1 MASTITRW
9 QPFSDFAELRHR
21 LDQAFADLATG
32 HEGSEWTPAIDVH
45 RSGDAIRI
53 RADIP
58 GVKPEE
64 IEIELADDVLTIAGA
79 HSEETETTEGEVVRR
94 ERRSGAFRRSIA
106 LPTGV
111 DADAIEATSHDGVLE
126 LVVPLPREQ
135 ERKRVTITPKSA

>member
-21 LDQAFADLATG
+21 LDQAFSDLASG
-32 HEGSEWTPAIDVH
+32 HDGGEWAPAIDVH
-45 RSGDAIRI
+45 RKGDAIQI
-53 RADIP
+53 RADVP

-64 IEIELADDVLTIAGA
+64 IEVELADDVLTISGA
-79 HSEETETTEGEVVRR
+79 HTEESETTEGELVRR

-111 DADAIEATSHDGVLE
+111 DPDTIEATSHDGVLE
-126 LVVPLPREQ
+126 
-135 ERKRVTITPKSA
+135 ITVRCRARRSASG